1 MQKICIVIPCFN
13 EQYRLPLNEFI
24 VSYNTSSYYY
34 LFVNDGSKDLTI
46 NVLNELRKGK
56 EDRIFILD
64 CKENSG
70 KAEAVR
76 KGVLTALKLQDFSVI
91 GYLDADLATPLIEI
105 SRIVNQITGNIYFAF
120 GSRIKMIGS
129 DINRKWHRHIFGR
142 IFATIAS
149 KMLNIGV
156 YDTQCGA
163 KFFDSNIVENIFS
176 EKFNTKWIFDLELF
190 LRFKTLYKNI
200 DINKIAK
207 EVPLE
212 NWRDIGGSKLK
223 LKNLITVP
231 LELLKLMRQK
241 K

>member
-24 VSYNTSSYYY
+24 ISYNTSDYFY

-46 NVLNELRKGK
+46 NVLNELRKGR

-64 CKENSG
+64 CKENHG

-76 KGVLTALKLQDFSVI
+76 KGILTALELQNFSVI
-91 GYLDADLATPLIEI
+91 GYLDADLATPINEI
-105 SRIVNQITGNIYFAF
+105 PKIVNHINGEIYFAF

-129 DINRKWHRHIFGR
+129 KIKRKWYRHIVGR

-149 KMLNIGV
+149 KILKIGV

-176 EKFNTKWIFDLELF
+176 EKFKTKWIFDLELF
-190 LRFKTLYKNI
+190 FRFKMLYKNI

-231 LELLKLMRQK
+231 GNF
-241 K
+241 